1 MDDDAGALPPKHQF
15 SDWYNE
21 ILWRAEIMDVRYP
34 VKGIYV
40 WYPYGFA
47 FRKHVYQRLRDLLDR
62 DHQEA
67 LFPLL
72 IPEQE
77 FMKEAEH
84 IKGFEDEVY
93 WVTHG
98 GSTPLEV
105 KLALRPTSET
115 AIYPMY
121 ALWIRSHADLPMKYY
136 QIVNTFRHETKQTRP
151 MIRAREITSFME
163 SHTVHATW
171 DEAEAQ
177 VESEIAL
184 TREFYEGKQKNPND
198 IIRENYQFNTID
210 NSKLIDK
217 GLCIPV
223 IISKRPDWDKFPGAD
238 YTIAVDTIMPNGK
251 TLQIGTVHHLG
262 THFSKTFSINYE
274 DKNGEQQLANQ
285 TCYGI
290 SERCIAA
297 LIGVHG
303 DDKGLILPPA
313 VAAIQI
319 VIVPIMIGKRHE
331 DVLASAQ
338 KLEEELKSAG
348 FRTKMDIRD
357 MRPGA
362 KYYWW
367 ELRGVPLRLEL
378 GPRDIDAGEV
388 MAVKRTGGKST
399 INLTRKIAPE
409 KPKDRFSSLEILES
423 SDYPLDATNES
434 KEESLVEGVKRLLNE
449 ITQELYIKAKDHL
462 KCRLCTVNTI
472 GDLTAS
478 LNEGKVAVVPWC
490 GDRACG
496 DKIEEQSNSSILGT
510 EARSPYVAD
519 TKGACIIC
527 GKPGKVTLVGRAY

>member
-1 MDDDAGALPPKHQF
+1 MDDDAGALPPKDQF
-15 SDWYNE
+15 SEWYND

-34 VKGIYV
+34 VKGLYV

-47 FRKHVYQRLRDLLDR
+47 VRKHVYQRLRDLLDR
-62 DHQEA
+62 DHEEA

-84 IKGFEDEVY
+84 IKGFQDEVY

-98 GSTPLEV
+98 GTKPLDV

-121 ALWIRSHADLPMKYY
+121 ALWVRSHADLPLKIY

-151 MIRAREITSFME
+151 LIRLREITSFME

-184 TREFYEGKQKNPND
+184 TREFYD
-198 IIRENYQFNTID
+198 
-210 NSKLIDK
+210 

-238 YTIAVDTIMPNGK
+238 YTIAVDTVMPNGR

-262 THFSKTFSINYE
+262 THFSKTFAINYE
-274 DKNGEQQLANQ
+274 DVNGQQQLASQ

-303 DDKGLILPPA
+303 DDRGLILPPA
-313 VAAIQI
+313 VAAIQL
-319 VIVPIMIGKRHE
+319 VIVPITIGKRHD
-331 DVLASAQ
+331 DVLASAAGL
-338 KLEEELKSAG
+338 KKELGAAG
-348 FRTKMDIRD
+348 FRVRMDTRD

-378 GPRDIDAGEV
+378 GPRDIDTGKV
-388 MAVKRTGGKST
+388 MAVTRLGGKVPIDRTGIVDGVNRVLAGISQA
-399 INLTRKIAPE
+399 IA
-409 KPKDRFSSLEILES
+409 
-423 SDYPLDATNES
+423 A
-434 KEESLVEGVKRLLNE
+434 
-449 ITQELYIKAKDHL
+449 KAKEHVENSLRPAGSIDE
-462 KCRLCTVNTI
+462 
-472 GDLTAS
+472 LTAA
-478 LNEGKVAVVPWC
+478 LNDRKVAVVPWC

-496 DKIEEQSNSSILGT
+496 DTIGETTTASVLGT
-510 EARSPYVAD
+510 GVRSAYIPAPE
-519 TKGACIIC
+519 GACIIC
-527 GKPGKVTLVGRAY
+527 GKPGKATLVGRAY